1 MAMVDSGIEGAKK
14 KEAGAVQAQVKREKP
29 GYVTKVGKRHVVS
42 EGRKEAVYEYTTW
55 SGR

>member
-29 GYVTKVGKRHVVS
+29 GCVTKVGKRHVVS